1 MTWATAGFIIA
12 FLLSDV
18 TQGWISNYHRPL
30 TSNACG
36 GEHLNRLESQH
47 PNKCEDCVR
56 NFECKIDSVS
66 ETCHWTDRNTKHHKP
81 KNFTCE
87 DDGLVPGLSIQH
99 INHHEERIWHF
110 ECCSLSYQ
118 QSEGV
123 GLLRYQ
129 FLSMTF
135 DSRLN

>member
-12 FLLSDV
+12 FLFSDV

-56 NFECKIDSVS
+56 NLNAKLIPFLKRVTGRIEI
-66 ETCHWTDRNTKHHKP
+66 R
-81 KNFTCE
+81 
-87 DDGLVPGLSIQH
+87 SI
-99 INHHEERIWHF
+99 I
-110 ECCSLSYQ
+110 SP
-118 QSEGV
+118 
-123 GLLRYQ
+123 
-129 FLSMTF
+129 
-135 DSRLN
+135 